1 MKRSKKNESA
11 QVDPWADRNNDI
23 VYAAV
28 DGTPDRP
35 VSVDTDEVRC
45 TIENAANVVKDADVP
60 ADEGSRESADKQ
72 STFAAQCDEN
82 MAGDPADKQALDAA
96 NADKYAEN
104 TSAEQP
110 SKAHKKKRITTKKI
124 VLTAVFTALSYG
136 LYLLG
141 RFCKLP
147 FAFPSF
153 FDLQFSELPALIAGF
168 ALGPVWGAV
177 VIVVKCLLKMPL
189 SSTACV
195 GEATDIL
202 LGLALVLPATIIY
215 YKHRTLKGAVVGMA
229 VGSAAM
235 TVVAVAVNRWI
246 SIPFYVQFY
255 FDGNI
260 EVLLTML
267 RPLFADITVDNLYA
281 YYLGLSVVPFNLLR
295 SILMCLLT
303 VAVYK
308 RISRLIKKWFDA

>member
-1 MKRSKKNESA
+1 MKRRKDVRSMKST
-11 QVDPWADRNNDI
+11 VDTDSVIDAEDTIGAAITDTPVTDTEPDGTDAVCVATDDASQPENDMAD
-23 VYAAV
+23 
-28 DGTPDRP
+28 TPDRP
-35 VSVDTDEVRC
+35 
-45 TIENAANVVKDADVP
+45 
-60 ADEGSRESADKQ
+60 
-72 STFAAQCDEN
+72 
-82 MAGDPADKQALDAA
+82 
-96 NADKYAEN
+96 
-104 TSAEQP
+104 
-110 SKAHKKKRITTKKI
+110 HKKKRITTKKI

-177 VIVVKCLLKMPL
+177 VVVVKCLLKMPL
-189 SSTACV
+189 TSTACV

-215 YKHRTLKGAVVGMA
+215 YKRRTLKGAVVGMVA
-229 VGSAAM
+229 GSVAM
-235 TVVAVAVNRWI
+235 TLIAVVVNRWI

-255 FDGNI
+255 FGGDIN
-260 EVLLTML
+260 VLLSML
-267 RPLFADITVDNLYA
+267 RPLFAGITEDNLYA

-308 RISRLIKKWFDA
+308 RVSRLIKKWFDA